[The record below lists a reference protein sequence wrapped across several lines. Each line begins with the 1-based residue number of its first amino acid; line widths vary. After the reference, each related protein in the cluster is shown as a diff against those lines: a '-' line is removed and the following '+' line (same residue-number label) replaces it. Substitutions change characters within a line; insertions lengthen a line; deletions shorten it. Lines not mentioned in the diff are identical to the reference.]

1 MINWEYKTEH
11 QKFRNYIDL
20 EKKLNEYGND
30 SWELIVF
37 EIEKSDKFNSETRYN
52 MIFKRPIIK

>member
-1 MINWEYKTEH
+1 MIKWEYKTEH

-30 SWELIVF
+30 SWELIFF
-37 EIEKSDKFNSETRYN
+37 EIEKSDKFNPETRYN

>member
-1 MINWEYKTEH
+1 MIKWEYKTEH

-30 SWELIVF
+30 SWELIFF
-37 EIEKSDKFNSETRYN
+37 EIEKSDKFTTEKSYST
-52 MIFKRPIIK
+52 IFKRPIIK